1 MSFLGSSELELGQ
14 RFTTNK
20 YKVST
25 IKLCG
30 LN

>member
-1 MSFLGSSELELGQ
+1 MSFLDSTELELDH
-14 RFTTNK
+14 RFNTNK